1 VIPSGQR
8 RSAKTWL
15 GIALTS
21 EKEGQVAT
29 VFAKAPESDT
39 GPELANEAARVT
51 FSLAQSLCCRWVACI
66 EERREW

>member
-1 VIPSGQR
+1 MIPSGQR

-15 GIALTS
+15 GIDLTS
-21 EKEGQVAT
+21 EKAGQVAT
-29 VFAKAPESDT
+29 AFAKAPESDT

-51 FSLAQSLCCRWVACI
+51 FSLAESLCCRLVACI